1 VVRHGLSHGG
11 ETAGNRHERWERRD
25 GSERRCKRPAI
36 GADGR
41 SKLRVLVVLRSSG
54 TGVMIWHSLGTQDL
68 HAACTRRRL
77 GTLLVGRAAAQ
88 HSQLLLLLLGTTHGM
103 YNSERVSPGRDVHS
117 GLFLSSADLASF
129 AARADAEPSRE
140 SFTHPS
146 RCALGS
152 IQPNLPQGLKD
163 WGSECRGLGGELPE
177 TTSGSESRT
186 KLRVCMH

>member
-1 VVRHGLSHGG
+1 
-11 ETAGNRHERWERRD
+11 
-25 GSERRCKRPAI
+25 
-36 GADGR
+36 
-41 SKLRVLVVLRSSG
+41 VLVVLRSSG
-54 TGVMIWHSLGTQDL
+54 TGVMIWHRLGTQDL

-77 GTLLVGRAAAQ
+77 GTLLGRGAAQ
-88 HSQLLLLLLGTTHGM
+88 HSQYISIVAWNHAPTYDMTA
-103 YNSERVSPGRDVHS
+103 NVSARPERGP
-117 GLFLSSADLASF
+117 FPTPADLASGASF
-129 AARADAEPSRE
+129 AARADAEPNRE

-177 TTSGSESRT
+177 TTPGSESRT